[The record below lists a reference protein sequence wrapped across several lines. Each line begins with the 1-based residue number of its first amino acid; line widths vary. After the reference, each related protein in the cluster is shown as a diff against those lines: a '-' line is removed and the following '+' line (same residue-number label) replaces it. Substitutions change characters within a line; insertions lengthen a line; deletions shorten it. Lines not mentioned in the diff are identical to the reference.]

1 MRIGRLGRMM
11 SSVCVAFAAVAFVAF
26 DLRANEPL
34 RVTLT
39 FDDALKDHLLIA
51 APMLEERGWRGTFN
65 VVTDWIGKDE
75 KFLTWKDVR
84 ELIRRG
90 HEVTTHTK
98 SHRNLVKLL
107 EEGKAD
113 EVRAELA
120 ASRDAIADNTGFTP
134 RFMCAPFVVQNE
146 ETSRLCREENL
157 RQMDVPRRNFGEGS
171 DGKVRSVVEDFI
183 TRGERRLDI
192 LHHGVS
198 AADHGGWHPFAD
210 RAEFGRHLDAIAAL
224 ERDGRLIVTD
234 YDGLV
239 SRCALR
245 AKAWPHHGVIA
256 LSFDDKNLAA
266 WEAAFPLF
274 AKYGATTTFCVY
286 GAIGT
291 NEVAFARK
299 ALLAGHELA
308 LHGRHHA
315 NADDELAKKGADGY
329 WASEMEPQ
337 ISVCREAGLSVRSF
351 AYPNCRHTQATDE
364 LFFRHGFT
372 RVRGSIPGVKSPNP
386 HDPKGLKLDQWK
398 PVADFD
404 PLFTPATAF
413 LNERNISNV
422 IMGESY
428 HTDIEDIVRA
438 MRRAGERAELLS
450 IVSHGIAPDAKGISM
465 KTEWLERMLSAADGA
480 GVIVRGLR

>member
-1 MRIGRLGRMM
+1 MM
-11 SSVCVAFAAVAFVAF
+11 SSVRVAFAAVAFVAF
-26 DLRANEPL
+26 DARANEPL

-65 VVTDWIGKDE
+65 IVTDWVGMNE
-75 KFLTWKDVR
+75 KHLTWEDVR

-113 EVRAELA
+113 EVRAEFA

-134 RFMCAPFVVQNE
+134 RFMCSPFVAQNE
-146 ETSRLCREENL
+146 ETSRLCREANL
-157 RQMDVPRRNFGEGS
+157 RQMNAPRCNFGEGS
-171 DGKVRSVVEDFI
+171 DGKVRSVIEDFI
-183 TRGERRLDI
+183 VRGEQRLDI

-198 AADHGGWHPFAD
+198 AADHGGWRPFAD
-210 RAEFGRHLDAIAAL
+210 RAAFGRHLDMIAAL
-224 ERDGRLIVTD
+224 ERDGRIIVTD
-234 YDGLV
+234 YDGMM

-274 AKYGATTTFCVY
+274 AKYGATATFCVS
-286 GAIGT
+286 GVIGT
-291 NEVAFARK
+291 NEVSFARK

-308 LHGRHHA
+308 LHGRQHA
-315 NADDELAKKGADGY
+315 NADDALAKKGADRY

-337 ISVCREAGLSVRSF
+337 ISACKAAGISVRSF

-364 LFFRHGFT
+364 LFFCHGFT
-372 RVRGSIPGVKSPNP
+372 RVRGSIPGVTGPNP

-428 HTDIEDIVRA
+428 HTDIEDVVRA
-438 MRRAGERAELLS
+438 MNRAGERAELLS
-450 IVSHGIAPDAKGISM
+450 IVSHGIAPDAKKINM
-465 KTEWLERMLSAADGA
+465 KTEWLERMLSTADGA